1 MEGSWIGRRFG
12 LFQDLWPRK
21 TPQKQT
27 PSALCQSWS
36 LFFLESFFSFL
47 GIGSY
52 NCKMSKLFQW
62 VGWSS
67 SKIMADI
74 NPKKNTTLPTRK
86 TPSALDFFSCPVT
99 RCFYLNSCHEKLVNQ
114 PLFTKKNE
122 KRPVLACILHSGILW
137 ILKMLQEGNKIGSD
151 DKAIARPRN
160 IYHDDNKIQ
169 KWNHANK
176 TSIKCNAIRNDK
188 NSNRQWYQREYK
200 WCIYI
205 IRHVAK
211 GWE

>member
-62 VGWSS
+62 VSWSS

-74 NPKKNTTLPTRK
+74 NPKKQHNASNTKNALSFGLLLLSSHKVFLSEFMPRK
-86 TPSALDFFSCPVT
+86 TG
-99 RCFYLNSCHEKLVNQ
+99 Q
-114 PLFTKKNE
+114 PTFVHKTNE

-151 DKAIARPRN
+151 DKAIARPPN
-160 IYHDDNKIQ
+160 IYHDDNK

-176 TSIKCNAIRNDK
+176 TSIEMQCNK
-188 NSNRQWYQREYK
+188 EWQQQ
-200 WCIYI
+200 
-205 IRHVAK
+205 
-211 GWE
+211 

>member
-1 MEGSWIGRRFG
+1 LGATTAKC
-12 LFQDLWPRK
+12 PN
-21 TPQKQT
+21 
-27 PSALCQSWS
+27 
-36 LFFLESFFSFL
+36 FFSEL
-47 GIGSY
+47 VEVHPKSWQT
-52 NCKMSKLFQW
+52 STQ
-62 VGWSS
+62 
-67 SKIMADI
+67 
-74 NPKKNTTLPTRK
+74 KKNTTLPTRK

-188 NSNRQWYQREYK
+188 NSNRQ
-200 WCIYI
+200 
-205 IRHVAK
+205 
-211 GWE
+211 